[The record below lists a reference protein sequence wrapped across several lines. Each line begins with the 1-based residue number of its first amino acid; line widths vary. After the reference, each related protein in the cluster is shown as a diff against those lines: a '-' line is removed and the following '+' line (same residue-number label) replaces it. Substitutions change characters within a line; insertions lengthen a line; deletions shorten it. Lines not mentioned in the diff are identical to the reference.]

1 MSSRLRPSPTRLALR
16 RPWLRLQV
24 WTSLALLLAL
34 LLAMVAAP
42 WWQQAA
48 ARTLRDSPAMA
59 ICSVGGGASGNAPA
73 HLAASHCPLCCGT
86 QAATPAPDSSFD
98 TTVLPGISYPLA
110 GSTLGLRPLSLAPG
124 SPRARAPPA

>member
-24 WTSLALLLAL
+24 WASLAL

-48 ARTLRDSPAMA
+48 ARTLRESPAMA
-59 ICSVGGGASGNAPA
+59 ICSVGGTSGNVPA
-73 HLAASHCPLCCGT
+73 HLAAGHCPLCCGG
-86 QAATPAPDSSFD
+86 QAATAAAEASFD

-110 GSTLGLRPLSLAPG
+110 ATARSLRSLSLAPG

>member
-1 MSSRLRPSPTRLALR
+1 MSPRLRPFPPRLALR

-24 WTSLALLLAL
+24 WTSLAL

-73 HLAASHCPLCCGT
+73 HLAASHCPLCCGS
-86 QAATPAPDSSFD
+86 QAASPAADSSFD

-110 GSTLGLRPLSLAPG
+110 GTAPRLRSLSLAPG

>member
-24 WTSLALLLAL
+24 WTSLAL

-98 TTVLPGISYPLA
+98 TTVLPGIGYPLA
-110 GSTLGLRPLSLAPG
+110 GAALRLRPLSLAPG

>member
-24 WTSLALLLAL
+24 WTSLAL

-110 GSTLGLRPLSLAPG
+110 GAALRLRPLSLAPG

>member
-1 MSSRLRPSPTRLALR
+1 MSSRLRPFPPRLALR

-24 WTSLALLLAL
+24 WTSLAL

-73 HLAASHCPLCCGT
+73 HLAASHCALCCGS
-86 QAATPAPDSSFD
+86 QAASPAADSSFD

-110 GSTLGLRPLSLAPG
+110 GTAPRLRSLSLAPG

>member
-24 WTSLALLLAL
+24 WTSLAL

-73 HLAASHCPLCCGT
+73 LLAASHCPLCCGT

-110 GSTLGLRPLSLAPG
+110 GSALRLRSLSLAPG